1 MKPLLI
7 HPNNWTDYSLIDSGN
22 GKKLEKFGPYTF
34 SRPEPQAIWAPRLK
48 AKAWENSSGSFLS
61 SSSLEN
67 EDPKGKWV
75 IKNNIP
81 DKWEMS
87 FDSLKFFA
95 TPTPFRHLGFFPD
108 QSPHWI
114 WAAQKINQY
123 ISVLNHKNHPKILN
137 IFGYSGLAS

>member
-7 HPNNWTDYSLIDSGN
+7 HPSSWTDYSLIDSGN

-48 AKAWENSSGSFLS
+48 AKAWENASGSFLNP
-61 SSSLEN
+61 SSLEN

-87 FDSLKFFA
+87 FDKLKFFA
-95 TPTPFRHLGFFPD
+95 FSTIKVNNNKNCMK
-108 QSPHWI
+108 SNENK
-114 WAAQKINQY
+114 A
-123 ISVLNHKNHPKILN
+123 ISNNSSL
-137 IFGYSGLAS
+137 